1 MKKLAFISD
10 LIFTFCV
17 SFLFTLCFFRFL
29 RVGLFIAILL
39 SAVCGALTTCAVA
52 ALLHA
57 RRKNFFLKK
66 SDAETK
72 EKLLTHLALLSD
84 KDLTD
89 YFFDYFQTKIDRA
102 HTGKM
107 PYPTNTQNADAHTP
121 PQAKQQI
128 PLCRQA
134 DLQLCVG
141 EDCFFLHFRF
151 APVNADD
158 VARFFRLP
166 TPKAKILLCAAIE
179 PQAKALCEKLKIGVR
194 TGDEVYSALK
204 QADSLPQ
211 AYLGESEKRRRKF
224 KFKLWFAKT
233 NARRFLTSAAMLLLL
248 SFLTPFFYYYL
259 IFGVVLLLTAV
270 FVRIFGY
277 EPTVQN
283 R

>member
-29 RVGLFIAILL
+29 RVGLLVAILL

-57 RRKNFFLKK
+57 RRKKFFLKK
-66 SDAETK
+66 SDAEAK

-84 KDLTD
+84 EQLTD
-89 YFFDYFQTKIDRA
+89 YFLAYFQTE
-102 HTGKM
+102 
-107 PYPTNTQNADAHTP
+107 TNNARTEMKNTETENAP
-121 PQAKQQI
+121 
-128 PLCRQA
+128 CRQEN
-134 DLQLCVG
+134 LQLVVG
-141 EDCFFLHFRF
+141 DNYFFLHFRF
-151 APVNADD
+151 APVTADE
-158 VARFFRLP
+158 VARFFRVQ
-166 TPKAKILLCAAIE
+166 TPQAKILLCTAIE
-179 PQAKALCEKLKIGVR
+179 PKAKALCEKLKIGVR

-204 QADSLPQ
+204 KAGFLPQ
-211 AYLGESEKRRRKF
+211 AYLGEGEKRKRKF

-259 IFGVVLLLTAV
+259 IFGVILLLTAV
-270 FVRIFGY
+270 LVRIFGY
-277 EPTVQN
+277 EPTAQ
-283 R
+283 

>member
-52 ALLHA
+52 TLLHA
-57 RRKNFFLKK
+57 RRKKFFLKK

-84 KDLTD
+84 EQLTD
-89 YFFDYFQTKIDRA
+89 YFLEYFQTE
-102 HTGKM
+102 
-107 PYPTNTQNADAHTP
+107 TQNAPTNNARTEMENTKTQNAP
-121 PQAKQQI
+121 
-128 PLCRQA
+128 CRREN
-134 DLQLCVG
+134 LQLVVG
-141 EDCFFLHFRF
+141 DNCFFLHFRF
-151 APVNADD
+151 APVTADE
-158 VARFFRLP
+158 VARFFRVQ
-166 TPKAKILLCAAIE
+166 TPQAKILLCAAIE

-194 TGDEVYSALK
+194 TSDEVYSALK
-204 QADSLPQ
+204 KAEFLPQ
-211 AYLGESEKRRRKF
+211 AYLGESEKRKRKF
-224 KFKLWFAKT
+224 KCKLWFAKT

-259 IFGVVLLLTAV
+259 IFGVILLLTAV
-270 FVRIFGY
+270 LVRIFGY
-277 EPTVQN
+277 EPTAQ
-283 R
+283 

>member
-29 RVGLFIAILL
+29 RVGLFVAILL
-39 SAVCGALTTCAVA
+39 SSLCGALTTCAVA

-57 RRKNFFLKK
+57 RRKKFFLKK

-84 KDLTD
+84 EQLTD
-89 YFFDYFQTKIDRA
+89 YFFNYFQTEA
-102 HTGKM
+102 G
-107 PYPTNTQNADAHTP
+107 NAATQNA
-121 PQAKQQI
+121 
-128 PLCRQA
+128 LCPCRREN
-134 DLQLCVG
+134 LQLSVG
-141 EDCFFLHFRF
+141 DNYFFLHFRF
-151 APVNADD
+151 APVTADE
-158 VARFFRLP
+158 VALFFRAQ
-166 TPKAKILLCAAIE
+166 TPQTKILLCAAIE
-179 PQAKALCEKLKIGVR
+179 PQAKALCEKLKISVR

-204 QADSLPQ
+204 KADALPQ
-211 AYLGESEKRRRKF
+211 AYLGEGEKRKRKF

-259 IFGVVLLLTAV
+259 IFGVILLLAAV
-270 FVRIFGY
+270 LVRIFGY
-277 EPTVQN
+277 EPTVQ
-283 R
+283 